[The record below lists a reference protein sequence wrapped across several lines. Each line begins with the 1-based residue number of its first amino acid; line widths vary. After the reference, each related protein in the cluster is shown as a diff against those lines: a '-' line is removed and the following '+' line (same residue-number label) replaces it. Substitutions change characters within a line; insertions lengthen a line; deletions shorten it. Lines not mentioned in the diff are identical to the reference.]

1 MNSVHPIEIFSENR
15 THSILEQRRGGLILK
30 KRRVARGARRN
41 TRRPHEAR
49 EEGVRRVGKTRKGS
63 HEETAGARKNK
74 EVARKAWVGCASRV
88 RKRSVQRERATRKSR
103 RGGHYTHY
111 SYALMDALESVHERV
126 PAIEC
131 HMSNIHKREEFR
143 HVSVTAREC
152 LGQIAGFGKASY
164 KLALH
169 EYKLLMDEGLL

>member
-1 MNSVHPIEIFSENR
+1 MRRLDIVNGPNNNFYGIRNKGQYGTQTYDELIEELIKYGAQLGFEVHAFQSNSEGTLIDHLQELYR
-15 THSILEQRRGGLILK
+15 TAEEADIKIPVILNP
-30 KRRVARGARRN
+30 GA
-41 TRRPHEAR
+41 
-49 EEGVRRVGKTRKGS
+49 
-63 HEETAGARKNK
+63 
-74 EVARKAWVGCASRV
+74 
-88 RKRSVQRERATRKSR
+88 
-103 RGGHYTHY
+103 YTHY
-111 SYALMDALESVHERV
+111 SYALMDALESVHGRV

>member
-1 MNSVHPIEIFSENR
+1 M
-15 THSILEQRRGGLILK
+15 
-30 KRRVARGARRN
+30 
-41 TRRPHEAR
+41 
-49 EEGVRRVGKTRKGS
+49 RRVGKARKGS
-63 HEETAGARKNK
+63 HKETTGARKSE
-74 EVARKAWVGCASRV
+74 EV
-88 RKRSVQRERATRKSR
+88 
-103 RGGHYTHY
+103 
-111 SYALMDALESVHERV
+111 VHERV

>member
-1 MNSVHPIEIFSENR
+1 MRRLDIVNGPNNNFYGIRNKGQYGTQTYDELIEELIEYGAQLGFEVHAFQSNSEGTLIDHLQELYR
-15 THSILEQRRGGLILK
+15 TAEEMGLKIPVILNP
-30 KRRVARGARRN
+30 GA
-41 TRRPHEAR
+41 
-49 EEGVRRVGKTRKGS
+49 
-63 HEETAGARKNK
+63 
-74 EVARKAWVGCASRV
+74 
-88 RKRSVQRERATRKSR
+88 
-103 RGGHYTHY
+103 YTHY